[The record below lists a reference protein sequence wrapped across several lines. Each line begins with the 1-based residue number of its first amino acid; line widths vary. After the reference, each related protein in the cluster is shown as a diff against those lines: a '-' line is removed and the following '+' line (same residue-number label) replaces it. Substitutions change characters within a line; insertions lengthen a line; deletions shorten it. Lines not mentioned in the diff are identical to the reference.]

1 MDSNQLRSMLV
12 TQRKM
17 AGWSQ
22 EQLAEYST
30 VSVRTIRNLETGAIR
45 NPRRSSVELLVGA
58 LFSATNPTQ
67 AIPTPQ
73 APQTTRQGDSPTPLA
88 VPDNA
93 RWQGLRPKTDVTV
106 GRRTDLLHVVTA
118 LRPGRPLVLTGPA
131 GVGKTRLALDAAAH
145 LLDRFRDGVAVLELG
160 SVTPEAVDP
169 AAASAQ
175 ARRALDT
182 LLRGFDRDPRTD
194 PELRMLLVVD
204 NAEHV
209 IDTVT
214 GQVRAL
220 LERHPALHVVI
231 TSLRAPAGLPADLW
245 EVSPLP
251 VDHPEGPDGCPP
263 AAELFRRRV
272 RSVVPTL
279 DLRDQMPQVVELCR
293 RLGGLALAIENA
305 AVRMRSVPLHVLVEE
320 CRVLPILGQE
330 EVGGLSHHRSLH
342 RSLAWAYELL
352 DERQRRALR
361 RFARFP
367 EEFSIDDVR
376 QEPVDGG
383 REDSRNLDVLAE
395 LVDFSVVQ
403 VRRGHQYAYR
413 VPRMMREYVNAIPA
427 IPAIPAVPAVPA
439 IPA

>member
-1 MDSNQLRSMLV
+1 MDNNQLRSMLV

-17 AGWSQ
+17 VGWSQ
-22 EQLAEYST
+22 EQLAEHST

-58 LFSATNPTQ
+58 LFSAATNRDDPLLSHAVQ
-67 AIPTPQ
+67 AG
-73 APQTTRQGDSPTPLA
+73 APAGLLPARPEPGPPVRVAEL
-88 VPDNA
+88 PDNA

-106 GRRTDLLHVVTA
+106 GRQADLLHVVTA

-131 GVGKTRLALDAAAH
+131 GVGKTRLALDSAAH

-175 ARRALDT
+175 AQRALDT
-182 LLRGFDRDPRTD
+182 LLRGVGRDPRTD
-194 PELRMLLVVD
+194 PEPQLLLVVD

-209 IDTVT
+209 IDTVAR
-214 GQVRAL
+214 QVRAL
-220 LERHPALHVVI
+220 LARHPALHIMI
-231 TSLRAPAGLPADLW
+231 TSLRAPAGVPADLW
-245 EVSPLP
+245 EVAPLS
-251 VDHPEGPDGCPP
+251 VDHPDGSYGCPP
-263 AAELFRRRV
+263 AAELFCRRV
-272 RSVVPTL
+272 HSVVPTL
-279 DLRDQMPQVVELCR
+279 DLGDQMPQVVELCR

-305 AVRMRSVPLHVLVEE
+305 AVRMRSVPLHVLVDE

-342 RSLAWAYELL
+342 RSLAWAYGLL

-361 RFARFP
+361 RFSRFP

-376 QEPVDGG
+376 QQPVDGG
-383 REDSRNLDVLAE
+383 REPSRNLDVLAE

-403 VRRGHQYAYR
+403 VKRGHQYAYR

-427 IPAIPAVPAVPA
+427 
-439 IPA
+439 

>member
-1 MDSNQLRSMLV
+1 M
-12 TQRKM
+12 
-17 AGWSQ
+17 
-22 EQLAEYST
+22 
-30 VSVRTIRNLETGAIR
+30 
-45 NPRRSSVELLVGA
+45 GA
-58 LFSATNPTQ
+58 LFSAAAGRDDALLSRVAQ
-67 AIPTPQ
+67 AGVPAGLLPARPEAGPP
-73 APQTTRQGDSPTPLA
+73 APAAEL
-88 VPDNA
+88 PDNA

-106 GRRTDLLHVVTA
+106 GRQADLLHVVTA

-169 AAASAQ
+169 AAAAAQ
-175 ARRALDT
+175 AQRALDT
-182 LLRGFDRDPRTD
+182 LLRGFGHDPRTG
-194 PELRMLLVVD
+194 PEPRMLLVVD

-209 IDTVT
+209 IDTVAR
-214 GQVRAL
+214 QVREL
-220 LERHPALHVVI
+220 LARHPALHIMI
-231 TSLRAPAGLPADLW
+231 TSLRAPAGVPADLW
-245 EVSPLP
+245 EVSPLS
-251 VDHPEGPDGCPP
+251 VGHPDDPYGCPP
-263 AAELFRRRV
+263 AAELFCRRV
-272 RSVVPTL
+272 HSVVPTL
-279 DLRDQMPQVVELCR
+279 DLGDQMPQVVELCR

-305 AVRMRSVPLHVLVEE
+305 AVRMRSVPLHVLVDE
-320 CRVLPILGQE
+320 CRVLPILAQE

-342 RSLAWAYELL
+342 RSLAWAYGLL

-361 RFARFP
+361 RLSRFP

-383 REDSRNLDVLAE
+383 REPSRNLDVLAE

-427 IPAIPAVPAVPA
+427 
-439 IPA
+439 